1 MTTDEAPPGSQEQRE
16 QVSSP
21 RVLPQAPKVLPQ
33 EIVSAR
39 TGKNG
44 LGVSSFVLGLL
55 TVITNLAGFIN
66 VFVVIP
72 GIVGLCLG
80 LAQRRRLRTGEA
92 TNRSIT
98 NAGIVLS
105 AIGIVV
111 SLAMI
116 IAILLA

>member
-1 MTTDEAPPGSQEQRE
+1 MARGVSSMTTDQAPPGSREQRE

-21 RVLPQAPKVLPQ
+21 KVPPQ

-44 LGVSSFVLGLL
+44 LGVSSLVLGLL
-55 TVITNLAGFIN
+55 TIITNLAGFIN

-80 LAQRRRLRTGEA
+80 LAQRRRLRSGEA

-111 SLAMI
+111 SLTMV
-116 IAILLA
+116 IAVI